1 MTTFAIYIPSVYQN
15 ITESMIS
22 KTFHRM
28 EVGKVKHVELI
39 SQGKT
44 NKAHVYFTE
53 IYDNETAANI
63 ACGIKAGD
71 TVKLNYARNEHVF
84 WILLQS
90 RREYDGKSNIGE
102 FVEETNFTQEEIS
115 FMESHMNPDV
125 SLVDSQYAVQLENEI
140 FQLRNTLAH
149 YQMNNEILHNNFQQ
163 QNAEFVRTSD
173 VMMKWLEYGESNQM
187 DRLRR
192 AMFRYMG
199 KEIPSV
205 EDDRMDIGEL
215 EEEKD
220 SKMDISELEV
230 GEVAC

>member
-1 MTTFAIYIPSVYQN
+1 MSSFAIYIPSVYPN

-28 EVGKVKHVELI
+28 DVGKVKHVELI

-71 TVKLNYARNEHVF
+71 TVKLKYARNEHVF

-90 RREYDGKSNIGE
+90 RREYDGKSNNGE
-102 FVEETNFTQEEIS
+102 FIEETKFTQEEIS

-125 SLVDSQYAVQLENEI
+125 SLVDSQYAIQLENEI

-163 QNAEFVRTSD
+163 QNTEFVRMSD

-205 EDDRMDIGEL
+205 DDCMDISEL
-215 EEEKD
+215 AEEND
-220 SKMDISELEV
+220 TKMDISELEV